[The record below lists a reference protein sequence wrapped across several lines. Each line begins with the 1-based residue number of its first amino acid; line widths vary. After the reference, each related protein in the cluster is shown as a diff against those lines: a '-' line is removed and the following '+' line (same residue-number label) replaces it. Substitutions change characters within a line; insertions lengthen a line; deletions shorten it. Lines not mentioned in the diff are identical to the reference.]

1 MTEAA
6 LLELLLR
13 LETSSSLLLLLLL
26 PLLLERA
33 TCRQT
38 DALIERRTRERELQV
53 ILTRTEDASEGNLR
67 R

>member
-13 LETSSSLLLLLLL
+13 LETSSSLLLL